1 MYVFYTESVKLFTD
15 VPCMPITWPCFGN
28 LFFMYSIFP
37 FFCFMAQQSLSL
49 CDIGISSI
57 L

>member
-1 MYVFYTESVKLFTD
+1 MYVFYTEIVKLFTD
-15 VPCMPITWPCFGN
+15 VPCVPITWPCFGN
-28 LFFMYSIFP
+28 LFFMYTIFP